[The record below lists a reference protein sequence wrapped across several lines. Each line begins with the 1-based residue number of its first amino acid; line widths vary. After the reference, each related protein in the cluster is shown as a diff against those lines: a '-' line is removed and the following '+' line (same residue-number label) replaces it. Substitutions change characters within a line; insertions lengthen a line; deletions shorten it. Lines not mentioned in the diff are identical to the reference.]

1 MIEDLL
7 DVSRIISGKLRLDL
21 QHTHLPSVLVAAIET
36 VSLAASAKDIRIEQ
50 LIDPLVG
57 VETTGDPHRLQQVVW
72 NLLTNAV
79 KFTPKGGKIQVVL
92 ERVDSHVE
100 LSVADNGQGIAPEFL
115 PHIFDRFRQADAS
128 AARKHGG
135 LGLGLSIVRHLVE
148 VHGGTVRAYSAGP
161 GRGSTFTVAL
171 PLRMIQRNEK
181 FPKTHPTSN
190 LTRPMDCES
199 LNIAGL
205 EVLIVDD
212 ERDARALIRRV
223 LEECDCRVTTAAS
236 MAEALA
242 LLGERKFDVIV
253 SDVGMPGGD
262 GFQFIHDWRE
272 IETQRSL
279 RRIPAIALTAYA
291 RPEDRRRALLA
302 GFQAHI
308 AKPVD
313 VSELLVLVAST
324 AGRV

>member
-1 MIEDLL
+1 
-7 DVSRIISGKLRLDL
+7 
-21 QHTHLPSVLVAAIET
+21 
-36 VSLAASAKDIRIEQ
+36 
-50 LIDPLVG
+50 
-57 VETTGDPHRLQQVVW
+57 
-72 NLLTNAV
+72 
-79 KFTPKGGKIQVVL
+79 
-92 ERVDSHVE
+92 
-100 LSVADNGQGIAPEFL
+100 
-115 PHIFDRFRQADAS
+115 
-128 AARKHGG
+128 
-135 LGLGLSIVRHLVE
+135 
-148 VHGGTVRAYSAGP
+148 
-161 GRGSTFTVAL
+161 
-171 PLRMIQRNEK
+171 
-181 FPKTHPTSN
+181 
-190 LTRPMDCES
+190 
-199 LNIAGL
+199 
-205 EVLIVDD
+205 
-212 ERDARALIRRV
+212 
-223 LEECDCRVTTAAS
+223 

-262 GFQFIHDWRE
+262 GFQFIHAWRE